1 MPVLSTVFEPATPA
15 LPQPLIAKTESS
27 SSSKSCK
34 RKGGV
39 CACPVPVE
47 RGRVGVEA
55 SVSRGKSV
63 LSKKRKC

>member
-34 RKGGV
+34 RKG
-39 CACPVPVE
+39 ACVHVQSPSS
-47 RGRVGVEA
+47 VGA
-55 SVSRGKSV
+55 
-63 LSKKRKC
+63 